1 MACSGQQQRGGEN
14 EWHVSGQQQRGG
26 ENEWHV
32 SGQQQHGGENEWR
45 VVVSSSTVVRMSG
58 V

>member
-1 MACSGQQQRGGEN
+1 MVC
-14 EWHVSGQQQRGG
+14 
-26 ENEWHV
+26 

-45 VVVSSSTVVRMSG
+45 VSGQQQRGGENEWRVVVSSSMVVRMSG